1 MLVSELEKNPDNRMS
16 ATSTENNRPSGA
28 SFNWG
33 VNSVAGGK
41 GILKKNGVGGK
52 AQY

>member
-28 SFNWG
+28 SFNCG
-33 VNSVAGGK
+33 VNPVCGEE
-41 GILKKNGVGGK
+41 GILKKNDVGGK
-52 AQY
+52 GQC